1 MLFPES
7 NSQRD
12 VGNISKITDNK
23 CNYQNA
29 HSIPGSPSHP
39 TACIA
44 QVYESAWWMM
54 LYGSIT
60 PKRHIAWS
68 NARTVKVLDL
78 SRLLRE
84 VKERMSS
91 KVRKSSKTYRNRRGG
106 KSFVGTRHLRATQ
119 ILESKNQHVIY
130 VDVFLVKH
138 TLLSPGWC

>member
-106 KSFVGTRHLRATQ
+106 MLAHAT
-119 ILESKNQHVIY
+119 Y
-130 VDVFLVKH
+130 VLHRYLKQRTNMLYMLMFF
-138 TLLSPGWC
+138 W

>member
-12 VGNISKITDNK
+12 VGNISKITEIHQQCNYDNK
-23 CNYQNA
+23 CNYKNA
-29 HSIPGSPSHP
+29 HSIPGSPHP

-60 PKRHIAWS
+60 PKRHIAWA

-78 SRLLRE
+78 GRLLRE

-130 VDVFLVKH
+130 VDVFLR
-138 TLLSPGWC
+138 